1 MERINMIVKIDKR
14 FNDPKFLASWA
25 KFLKVSKIIIG
36 SDKISYLEESII
48 KSALDIDIKIVKI
61 NNLEK
66 FFLNED
72 RESAFLIVEKVKD
85 LYPLKGLDLDVSM
98 IDLGQID
105 FTKGCK
111 PFSEDCYLGDEDMKF
126 FRQMTKEGKDIFI
139 QDNPYSTKKN
149 ISMFFSK
156 I

>member
-14 FNDPKFLASWA
+14 FNDPKFLMSWA
-25 KFLKVSKIIIG
+25 KFLKVSKIIVG
-36 SDKISYLEESII
+36 SDKISHLEENII

-61 NNLEK
+61 GNLKE

-72 RESAFLIVEKVKD
+72 RENALLLVERVKD
-85 LYPLKGLDLDVSM
+85 LYPLKDLDLDVSM

-105 FTKGCK
+105 FKKGCK
-111 PFSEDCYLGDEDMKF
+111 PFTEDCYLGDEDMKF
-126 FRQMTKEGKDIFI
+126 FRQMTSEGKDIFI